1 MNLTFHLAEVITIL
15 EYGGLRITTLIKS
28 NKPLKMITNIS
39 RQLTTG
45 ALAIASSVAA
55 FGFTGAAPA
64 QAQAVCIPQAFTTF
78 MSTPCRRGDKLF
90 TYISSSGSQMTHVD
104 NFLTITQSTMP
115 RIHSFTFTPG
125 NPLSSASGVQTLS
138 YSIEIVDDPT
148 TPENEALTQM
158 FSTYSAGYTTTGMT
172 DKGVSLQQSAWLGSL
187 GGTSIGSSIA
197 KSSDIGGIGSP
208 GNVITVPANV
218 KKLFVTN
225 TFSVSIAGGQ
235 LDSITNAYT
244 QKSIDIPE
252 PSAILGIL
260 AVAGAGAFARR
271 KS

>member
-1 MNLTFHLAEVITIL
+1 
-15 EYGGLRITTLIKS
+15 
-28 NKPLKMITNIS
+28 MITNIS

-55 FGFTGAAPA
+55 FGFAGAAPA
-64 QAQAVCIPQAFTTF
+64 QAQAVAECFPQLFTTF
-78 MSTPCRRGDKLF
+78 TSTPCRKGDKLF
-90 TYISSSGSQMTHVD
+90 TYISSSGSQMSSPV

-115 RIHSFTFTPG
+115 EVHSFTFTPAS
-125 NPLSSASGVQTLS
+125 PLSSTSGVQTLS
-138 YSIEIVDDPT
+138 YSIEIVDDPV
-148 TPENEALTQM
+148 TPENEALTKM

-172 DKGVSLQQSAWLGSL
+172 DKGVSLEQSTPSG
-187 GGTSIGSSIA
+187 ISIA
-197 KSSDIGGIGSP
+197 KSSDIGGTGSP
-208 GNVITVPANV
+208 GNVITVPADV

-225 TFSVSIAGGQ
+225 TFGVSTAGG
-235 LDSITNAYT
+235 LLNSITNDYT
-244 QKSIDIPE
+244 QKKSIDIPE

>member
-1 MNLTFHLAEVITIL
+1 
-15 EYGGLRITTLIKS
+15 
-28 NKPLKMITNIS
+28 MITNIS

-55 FGFTGAAPA
+55 FGFAGAAPA
-64 QAQAVCIPQAFTTF
+64 QAQAVAECFPQLFTTF
-78 MSTPCRRGDKLF
+78 TSTPCRKGDKLF
-90 TYISSSGSQMTHVD
+90 TYISSSGSQMSSPV

-115 RIHSFTFTPG
+115 ELHSFTFTPAS
-125 NPLSSASGVQTLS
+125 PLSSTSGIQTLS

-148 TPENEALTQM
+148 TPENEALTKM

-172 DKGVSLQQSAWLGSL
+172 DKGVSLQQSTWSGSL
-187 GGTSIGSSIA
+187 GGTLIGSSIA
-197 KSSDIGGIGSP
+197 KSSDIGGTGSP
-208 GNVITVPANV
+208 GNVITVPADV

-225 TFSVSIAGGQ
+225 TFGVSTAGG
-235 LDSITNAYT
+235 LLNSITNDYT

>member
-1 MNLTFHLAEVITIL
+1 
-15 EYGGLRITTLIKS
+15 
-28 NKPLKMITNIS
+28 MITNIS

-64 QAQAVCIPQAFTTF
+64 QAQAVAECFPQLFSTFT
-78 MSTPCRRGDKLF
+78 STPCQKGDKLF
-90 TYISSSGSQMTHVD
+90 TYISSSGTQMSRPG
-104 NFLTITQSTMP
+104 NYLTITQSTMP
-115 RIHSFTFTPG
+115 EVHSFTFTPAS
-125 NPLSSASGVQTLS
+125 PLSSTSGVQTLS

-148 TPENEALTQM
+148 TLENEALTQM

-172 DKGVSLQQSAWLGSL
+172 DKGDSLQQSAWSGSL
-187 GGTSIGSSIA
+187 GGTLIGSSIA
-197 KSSDIGGIGSP
+197 KSSDIGGTGSP
-208 GNVITVPANV
+208 GNVITVPADV

-225 TFSVSIAGGQ
+225 TFGVSTSGG
-235 LDSITNAYT
+235 LLNSITNDYT
-244 QKSIDIPE
+244 QITKSIDIPE

-260 AVAGAGAFARR
+260 AVAGAGAFACR

>member
-1 MNLTFHLAEVITIL
+1 M
-15 EYGGLRITTLIKS
+15 
-28 NKPLKMITNIS
+28 
-39 RQLTTG
+39 
-45 ALAIASSVAA
+45 
-55 FGFTGAAPA
+55 
-64 QAQAVCIPQAFTTF
+64 
-78 MSTPCRRGDKLF
+78 
-90 TYISSSGSQMTHVD
+90 D

-115 RIHSFTFTPG
+115 QIHTFTFTPG

-172 DKGVSLQQSAWLGSL
+172 DKGVSLQQSTLHGIS
-187 GGTSIGSSIA
+187 TA
-197 KSSDIGGIGSP
+197 KSIDIGGTGSP
-208 GNVITVPANV
+208 GNVITVAAGV

>member
-1 MNLTFHLAEVITIL
+1 
-15 EYGGLRITTLIKS
+15 
-28 NKPLKMITNIS
+28 MITNIS

-55 FGFTGAAPA
+55 FGFAGAAPA
-64 QAQAVCIPQAFTTF
+64 QAQAVCTPQAFTLF

-115 RIHSFTFTPG
+115 QIHSFTFTPG

-138 YSIEIVDDPT
+138 YSIEIVDDPLT
-148 TPENEALTQM
+148 NENEALTQM

-172 DKGVSLQQSAWLGSL
+172 DKGVSLQQSTVHGIS
-187 GGTSIGSSIA
+187 TA
-197 KSSDIGGIGSP
+197 KSIDIGGTGSP
-208 GNVITVPANV
+208 GNVITVAAGV

-225 TFSVSIAGGQ
+225 TFGVSTAGG
-235 LDSITNAYT
+235 LLNSITNDFT